1 MAMRMRRRN
10 MKTIPNDFNRV
21 SAEIHIR
28 ETIAELQVLL
38 ALLADGTKLAECRM
52 RESFRFAYNNLNCAW
67 NMRNL
72 TLAGFNH
79 ASDSEMNDWHKPPK
93 EFEPEEPMGK
103 RRISKGKASREKP
116 D

>member
-1 MAMRMRRRN
+1 MR
-10 MKTIPNDFNRV
+10 TILNVFNRV
-21 SAEIHIR
+21 LEAILIR
-28 ETIAELQVLL
+28 EAVSELQALL
-38 ALLADGTKLAECRM
+38 ALLADGKKLAECRM
-52 RESFRFAYNNLNCAW
+52 HESFRFAYNNLNCAW

-93 EFEPEEPMGK
+93 EFEPDEPMGK